1 MRVAE
6 RDESL
11 AVKVGTMALTL
22 AAGWLAQ
29 RAVGMIWAKST
40 GHAAP
45 KDPDDESVT
54 IVQAVTFAAVSGA
67 VAVLARR
74 LAHQGA
80 RRYVARLASSS
91 ATPTA

>member
-1 MRVAE
+1 MAKH
-6 RDESL
+6 DEPL
-11 AVKVGTMALTL
+11 AVKVGTMVLTL

-29 RAVGMIWAKST
+29 RLVGMIWEKST

-45 KDPDDESVT
+45 KDLDDDDITV
-54 IVQAVTFAAVSGA
+54 IQAVTFAAVSGG

-80 RRYVARLASSS
+80 SRAVARFVPK
-91 ATPTA
+91 TTD